1 MNITHWIVS
10 AIAIGVAAFLIPG
23 VQVTVIGALILAVVL
38 GLINMFL
45 KPALVVLTLPVT
57 IVTLGLFSL
66 VLNALLILLAEKIVP
81 GFTVSGFWTALLFS
95 LVLSLVNS
103 FFGVGKNV

>member
-1 MNITHWIVS
+1 MNISHWIVS
-10 AIAIGVAAFLIPG
+10 AIAIGVTSFLIPG
-23 VQVTVIGALILAVVL
+23 VQVTIVGAFILAVVL

-57 IVTLGLFSL
+57 LVTLGLFSL

-103 FFGVGKNV
+103 FFGVGKRV